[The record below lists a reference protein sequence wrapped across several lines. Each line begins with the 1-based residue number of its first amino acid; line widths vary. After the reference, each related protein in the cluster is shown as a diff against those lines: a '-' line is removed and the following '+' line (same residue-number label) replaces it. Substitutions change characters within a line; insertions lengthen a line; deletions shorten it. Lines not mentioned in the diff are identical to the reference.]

1 MGLLSNFLILLT
13 MATYRHSIPG
23 SILASRR
30 VIVSDAITNGNTD
43 IEIQQPANST
53 LDSCVVRALD
63 DITLDAS
70 GTVSFRC
77 GKTAHSGT
85 DAIAS
90 TTWLSSGTELK
101 AGAVKLAD
109 GANGVRTNGGLSVVS
124 TEDRNLFFRIVSDQ
138 AATAPDNG
146 RIEVTLV
153 FRIFD

>member
-77 GKTAHSGT
+77 GKTTHSGT
-85 DAIAS
+85 DAIAD
-90 TTWLSSGTELK
+90 TTWLSGTELK

-109 GANGVRTNGGLSVVS
+109 GANRVRTNGALSVTT

-153 FRIFD
+153 SRIFD